1 MCIGFPVHIFLWVK
15 IMSEIRELLLKK
27 ARALPEQ
34 PGVYIMKNSAKQII
48 YIGKAKNLRNRVSQY
63 FGSQY
68 RHTVKVRKMV
78 ENVNDFD
85 YIIVS
90 SEFEALVLECSLIK
104 QNMPKYNILLKDD
117 KGYSY
122 VRVKNDGWKDISC
135 VFHKKDDGC
144 VYYGPYMSKDYVN
157 TAVKE
162 ALDIFMLPHCGKS
175 FPQDIKRKGRP
186 CLNYHIK
193 LCSGACAGLIDEKEH
208 NNNCANALRFILG
221 EKNEII
227 AELRAEMESAAEN
240 LEFERAAKLRDK
252 LKSIEKIAQKQ
263 TVVEMRYKNQDV
275 FGVESIEEKTCLNV
289 LSVRNG
295 TIVNTES
302 FVFDRIE
309 GTIDDYVEMIT
320 NYYTLRNDYPDRIC
334 TDIDL
339 SDNELLREFFEKY
352 AASAVTFF
360 TPKIGEGA
368 TLIAMAKQ
376 NAAEKL
382 SRLLT
387 YNNKRTAVL
396 LELKELLGLEKIPYV
411 IEAYDISNMNGSE
424 NVGAMVVY
432 SDGRPDKKAY
442 RKFEIKSFIGQDDY
456 RSLAEV
462 ITRRINEYE
471 RFKGEDNSFGIKPDL
486 ILLDGGIGQVNAV
499 MPVLI
504 ERKFD
509 VPLFGMVKDSKHR
522 TRAVTTGGN
531 EISINDNRSVFTFI
545 SDIQEEVHRFA
556 IGYHRQLKN
565 KNTYISALTAIS
577 GVGEKRAKALMK
589 KFGSL
594 NKIKEAGI
602 DELKNTE
609 GISEA
614 TARLIY
620 NYFRT

>member
-1 MCIGFPVHIFLWVK
+1 
-15 IMSEIRELLLKK
+15 MSEIRDSLLKK

-34 PGVYIMKNSAKQII
+34 PGVYIMKNSSKEII
-48 YIGKAKNLRNRVSQY
+48 YIGKAKNLKNRVSQY
-63 FGSQY
+63 FGSQNK
-68 RHTVKVRKMV
+68 HSIKVRKMV
-78 ENVNDFD
+78 ENVRDFD
-85 YIIVS
+85 YIIVG

-122 VRVKNDGWKDISC
+122 VRVKKDGWKDISC
-135 VFHKKDDGC
+135 VFRKNDDGC
-144 VYYGPYMSKDYVN
+144 IYYGPYMSKDYVN

-162 ALDIFMLPHCGKS
+162 ALDIFMLPHCNKR
-175 FPQDIKRKGRP
+175 FPQDIKKRGRP

-208 NNNCANALRFILG
+208 NASCDSALRFILG

-227 AELRAEMESAAEN
+227 SELKSDMESAAEN

-252 LKSIEKIAQKQ
+252 LRSIEKIAQKQ
-263 TVVEMRYKNQDV
+263 TVVDMKYKNQDV
-275 FGVESIEEKTCLNV
+275 FGIESIDEKTCLNV
-289 LSVRNG
+289 ISVRNG

-302 FVFDRIE
+302 FVFDRIDASA
-309 GTIDDYVEMIT
+309 DDYVEIIT
-320 NYYTLRNDYPDRIC
+320 NYYTIRNDFPDRIC
-334 TDIDL
+334 VDIDL
-339 SDNELLREFFEKY
+339 SGNELLKEFFEEY
-352 AASAVTFF
+352 ASSNVVFF

-368 TLIAMAKQ
+368 TLMAMAKQ

-382 SRLLT
+382 SRLLS
-387 YNNKRTAVL
+387 YNNKRSAVL
-396 LELKELLGLEKIPYV
+396 LELKELLGLEKMPYV

-424 NVGAMVVY
+424 NVGAMVVF
-432 SDGRPDKKAY
+432 SDARPDKKAY
-442 RKFEIKSFIGQDDY
+442 RKFEIKSFVGQDDY

-462 ITRRINEYE
+462 LSRRIDEYE
-471 RFKGEDNSFGIKPDL
+471 KFKGENNSFGIKPDL

-499 MPVLI
+499 KPILR
-504 ERKFD
+504 ERGFD

-522 TRAVTTGGN
+522 TRAITAGGN
-531 EISINDNRSVFTFI
+531 EITINDNRSVFTFI
-545 SDIQEEVHRFA
+545 ADIQEEVHRFA

-565 KNTYISALTAIS
+565 KNTYTSTLTAIP
-577 GVGEKRAKALMK
+577 GIGERRAKALMK

-594 NKIKEAGI
+594 NKIREA
-602 DELKNTE
+602 DVEDLKRTE
-609 GISEA
+609 GINES